1 MIGDITGLEN
11 QQQLRQ
17 SSCSHEAYL
26 PIKERHAK
34 RMSDYVCCRKSQCR
48 EMKSEWEWDW
58 GGNIE
63 VSDYRGLSKDLLFE
77 LRSEK

>member
-26 PIKERHAK
+26 PIKERRAK
-34 RMSDYVCCRKSQCR
+34 RMSDYAAENPNVER
-48 EMKSEWEWDW
+48 
-58 GGNIE
+58 
-63 VSDYRGLSKDLLFE
+63 
-77 LRSEK
+77 